1 MKRVL
6 STVSAVA
13 VLGSSA
19 FAMDKSLYV
28 GGQSVT
34 LNKNQGVVGVVGYH
48 TDGRWDNG
56 FLLGISGEIGGGKIK
71 FDNTIVNA
79 TPTTPTTDITTLVLG
94 TDLKIGYTLLKKL
107 DIYATGGF
115 VLQSL
120 EKDTGY
126 GLGIG
131 GGLSYNFT
139 EKWNVRTEYKSY
151 SMKTAASGG
160 NASYDYATTGLS
172 VGYRF

>member
-6 STVSAVA
+6 SVVAAVA
-13 VLGSSA
+13 LLGTSA
-19 FAMDKSLYV
+19 FAVEKSMYV
-28 GGQSVT
+28 GAQSVT

-48 TDGRWDNG
+48 ADSKWDNG
-56 FLLGISGEIGGGKIK
+56 FLLGVSGEMGGGQVKV
-71 FDNTIVNA
+71 DNTIVNA
-79 TPTTPTTDITTLVLG
+79 TATTPTTDMTTLVVG
-94 TDLKIGYTLLKKL
+94 TDLKVGYSPLKGV

-115 VLQSL
+115 LVQSL

-131 GGLSYNFT
+131 GGVSYNFA

-160 NASYDYATTGLS
+160 NASYDYATAGLS

>member
-1 MKRVL
+1 MKKVL
-6 STVSAVA
+6 SLVATVA
-13 VLGSSA
+13 VLGSSV

-48 TDGRWDNG
+48 ADGRWDNG
-56 FLLGISGEIGGGKIK
+56 FLLGVSGEMGGGQIK
-71 FDNTIVNA
+71 FDNTIVDA
-79 TPTTPTTDITTLVLG
+79 TATTPTTDITTLVLG

-120 EKDTGY
+120 ENDTGY
-126 GLGIG
+126 GLGFG
-131 GGLSYNFT
+131 GGVSYTFT
-139 EKWNVRTEYKSY
+139 EKWNVRAEYKSY
-151 SMKTAASGG
+151 SMTTTASGG